1 MNTITLTFE
10 PPTMRPDADED
21 VLASVLRDD
30 GSIEIWEANFD
41 GTFWWSSDTS
51 VITMPVVSWA
61 HKPSGVDL
69 RVGA

>member
-1 MNTITLTFE
+1 MTAITLNFN

-41 GTFWWSSDTS
+41 GQSWWTSDATL
-51 VITMPVVSWA
+51 ILQPVVSWA
-61 HKPSGVDL
+61 HKPCGVDL
-69 RVGA
+69 RGGT